1 MDVINADSGDQE
13 TDQVVR
19 DIVAKW
25 DYQRKKLFRIDG
37 KFVKY

>member
-25 DYQRKKLFRIDG
+25 DYQRKNY
-37 KFVKY
+37 FV